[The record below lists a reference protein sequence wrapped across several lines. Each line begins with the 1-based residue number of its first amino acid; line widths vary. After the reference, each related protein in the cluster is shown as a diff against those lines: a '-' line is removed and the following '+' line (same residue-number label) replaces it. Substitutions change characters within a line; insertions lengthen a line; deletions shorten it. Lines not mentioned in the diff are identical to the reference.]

1 MTTQKPKSK
10 PVAVLI
16 SDVHYSLSTL
26 QLADTAFRMAI
37 DHAAMLGVTLVDC
50 GDLTNDKA
58 VLRGEVVNA
67 LISTS
72 KYAAEKGVEV
82 TCIVGNHS
90 LLNEKHSAHAI
101 EFLRPFWYIVDEPW
115 YGGKMTCI
123 PYQSTPEAFSEA
135 LNHSDNSRII
145 LIHQGVK
152 GGSAGHYIQD
162 HSAVDL
168 ATLEGYRSIGG
179 HYHNHHT
186 IGNHTF
192 VGNPYTLTFGEH
204 ADGPKGFCVLYDD
217 GSLEQIPTN
226 LRKHIKVERNWDD
239 LTPVLNY
246 KAGDLVWVKVTGP
259 AMELDKL
266 DKATL
271 CKKLCIDT
279 SFKLDLVPV
288 DAPKLQSDISD
299 YKNHAEILD
308 QLIAASAE
316 SAENKAAIVRTYKEL
331 MK

>member
-1 MTTQKPKSK
+1 MTTQKKPKSK

-67 LISTS
+67 LIDTM
-72 KYAAEKGVEV
+72 KYATDKGVKV
-82 TCIVGNHS
+82 ICLVGNHS
-90 LLNEKHSAHAI
+90 LLNEKHPDHALN
-101 EFLRPFWYIVDEPW
+101 FLSPYCTVVSH
-115 YGGKMTCI
+115 TCSVEGFNFI
-123 PYQSTPEAFSEA
+123 PYMSDPAEFTKA
-135 LNHSDNSRII
+135 LARHSSPVI
-145 LIHQGVK
+145 IHQGVK

-168 ATLEGYRSIGG
+168 TALEGYRSIGG

-204 ADGPKGFCVLYDD
+204 ADGPKGFCALYDD
-217 GSLEQIPTN
+217 GSLEQVPTN

-239 LTPVLNY
+239 LIPVLNY
-246 KAGDLVWVKVTGP
+246 KARDLVWVKVTGP

-271 CKKLCIDT
+271 CKKLCIDA

-308 QLIAASAE
+308 QLIATSAE